1 MLHVLLLLMVVI
13 MLAVVVVR
21 MVMEMT
27 VIISPLLGLLSSTA
41 TSWLPGPNME

>member
-1 MLHVLLLLMVVI
+1 MLHVLLLMVVM

-21 MVMEMT
+21 MVMEMI
-27 VIISPLLGLLSSTA
+27 VIISPLVGLLSPTA